1 MMAASPPYSPHD
13 DRRRRALLSWRLD
26 VTSSTAVILLLFC
39 WLSDMNQQSKSK
51 IAAED
56 DSLLLSKSFLENG
69 FCLAPHLFDNTHF
82 SCASFDFLCAFV
94 CILAILVG
102 NDVIPDNRS
111 NNDEKQKKKSMIL
124 PGSAIY
130 FLAHSYGHYTFSSVY
145 SGNGNEQQFTISETE
160 TISTNT
166 IKDTII
172 LAFILSIGPLEAAS
186 TLIKSNKLSPPNAYI
201 MAAAMLSTLVGI
213 YHTFLQ
219 SNPSYALL
227 YINISIILSMSLPKL
242 LFVGCTSQQ
251 DVILRSNEVILP
263 KLMSGFLAL
272 DVVMAV
278 VMEGSKRSG
287 GVDNDDVV
295 EVEEMKKVKAS

>member
-1 MMAASPPYSPHD
+1 
-13 DRRRRALLSWRLD
+13 
-26 VTSSTAVILLLFC
+26 
-39 WLSDMNQQSKSK
+39 MNQQSKSK

-94 CILAILVG
+94 CILAIFVG
-102 NDVIPDNRS
+102 NVIPDNRS

-145 SGNGNEQQFTISETE
+145 SGNGNEQQFPISETE

-263 KLMSGFLAL
+263 KLMSGLFVMAVIVCEPFFCDVFFARIGGHFLFDFSLAL